1 MENLEKRSFNYVQI
15 IFAIWQAIDFCAEAF
30 WYSAPETVFDM
41 DVDTFPNNGITT
53 FQIRVPR
60 VPYLPYLR
68 SAELKEALQLY
79 LNYATP
85 TEIRQPPYRTDKGT
99 YNCMESLLVEYVGLD
114 PLNTKNYL
122 ISVMLLTDPTEYRYI
137 KALQKIPKI

>member
-1 MENLEKRSFNYVQI
+1 MENLEKRSFTYVQI
-15 IFAIWQAIDFCAEAF
+15 LFCIWQAIEFCAEAF
-30 WYSAPETVFDM
+30 WYCAPETVFDM
-41 DVDTFPNNGITT
+41 DVDWFLKDGITT

-60 VPYLPYLR
+60 APYLPYLR

-85 TEIRQPPYRTDKGT
+85 EELRHPPYSTGKGT
-99 YNCMESLLVEYVGLD
+99 YNTMETLFVEYVGLD

-122 ISVMLLTDPTEYRYI
+122 ISVMLLADPNEYPYI
-137 KALQKIPKI
+137 KALQRIPQI

>member
-1 MENLEKRSFNYVQI
+1 MENLEKKSYTYMQI
-15 IFAIWQAIDFCAEAF
+15 LFAIWQAIDFCAEAF

-41 DVDTFPNNGITT
+41 DVDMFPNNGITT

-60 VPYLPYLR
+60 VPFLPYIR

-85 TEIRQPPYRTDKGT
+85 AELRHPPYSTGKGT
-99 YNCMESLLVEYVGLD
+99 YNTMETLFVECVGLD

-122 ISVMLLTDPTEYRYI
+122 ISVMLLAEPNEYRYI
-137 KALQKIPKI
+137 RALQRISQI